1 GIHIADASSIVQA
14 ESALDK
20 DADRRMATMYL
31 PERKIWMLPPQV
43 AADLGSLSPG
53 ERRLAVS
60 LLATISKDAEVV
72 SWEVTPSI
80 IQSRAALS
88 YDTVDA
94 RIADQNAP
102 MHRELSS
109 LRVLAKKIKAKR
121 ESTGTP
127 NLDRDELSVKVSE
140 SGEITV
146 NVLQRSNP
154 ARTMIAEFMIF
165 YNAMLAEFC
174 KKNELP
180 APYRSQ
186 KAPDLS
192 DIVAQTPEG
201 LLRWYLTVR
210 KMGPATIST
219 EPGAHA
225 GLGVP
230 AYIQASSP
238 LRRYP
243 DLVIQRQVS
252 HFLKTGEKFYSDE
265 EISSVAQRADMQIRE
280 ISRME
285 FDREKYWFL
294 KHLDTERRELERAGE
309 ESIHEAY
316 VLDNQ
321 PNRAGVM
328 DLVQYPFRV
337 RAALGSEVKPGEVV
351 KLRLHSVDL
360 WRRVGQFVVAAPVSS

>member
-1 GIHIADASSIVQA
+1 
-14 ESALDK
+14 
-20 DADRRMATMYL
+20 
-31 PERKIWMLPPQV
+31 
-43 AADLGSLSPG
+43 
-53 ERRLAVS
+53 
-60 LLATISKDAEVV
+60 
-72 SWEVTPSI
+72 
-80 IQSRAALS
+80 
-88 YDTVDA
+88 
-94 RIADQNAP
+94 
-102 MHRELSS
+102 
-109 LRVLAKKIKAKR
+109 
-121 ESTGTP
+121 
-127 NLDRDELSVKVSE
+127 
-140 SGEITV
+140 
-146 NVLQRSNP
+146 
-154 ARTMIAEFMIF
+154 MIAEFMIF